1 MNSQASVFSNAK
13 GKLDFPKIPLWLIR
27 VMNYEYWPFQLLFFP
42 CFFYWLI
49 LSIRARTLV
58 YFTATNPAIELGGF
72 FGESKMNILKN
83 VGEQHKPQSILVDAT
98 ISVNDVLQ
106 KITEKGI
113 SFPFICKPDKGE
125 MGFMVRKINNS
136 QELKEY
142 LIFCPG
148 EIMVQEFV
156 DYNIE
161 LGILYYRYPGGKSGI
176 TSIVEKEFMS
186 VVGDGQSTV
195 EELMKQKDRSR
206 FQIKRFRKEKS
217 ALLSVVPPS
226 GQKLLLEPVG
236 NHCKG
241 TRFING
247 ENLINEK
254 LVSVFDE
261 ITSKMKGF
269 YFGRFDLKV
278 KSLEDLYT
286 GENIKILEVNGTTS
300 EPAHIYSEGMT
311 LWKVYAAIFHNMK
324 IVNDIAIENHRNG
337 EKYIAITEV
346 IKTISKHFK
355 MKRKYGK

>member
-1 MNSQASVFSNAK
+1 MNSQASVLSNEK
-13 GKLDFPKIPLWLIR
+13 GKLEFPKLPLWMIR
-27 VMNYEYWPFQLLFFP
+27 VINYEYWPFQLLFSP
-42 CFFYWLI
+42 CFFYWMI
-49 LSIRARTLV
+49 LSIRARSLV

-72 FGESKMNILKN
+72 FGESKMNILNN
-83 VGEQHKPQSILVDAT
+83 VSEKYKPKAILVDAT
-98 ISVNDVLQ
+98 ISVSDILQ
-106 KITEKGI
+106 KITAKGI
-113 SFPFICKPDKGE
+113 YFPFICKPDKGE

-148 EIMVQEFV
+148 EIVVQEFV

-161 LGILYYRYPGGKSGI
+161 LGILYYRYPSGKSGI
-176 TSIVEKEFMS
+176 TSVAEKEFMS
-186 VVGDGQSTV
+186 VEGDGLSTV
-195 EELMKQKDRSR
+195 EDLMNRKDRSR
-206 FQIKRFRKEKS
+206 FQINRFRKERKE
-217 ALLSVVPPS
+217 LLSLVPLL

-261 ITSKMKGF
+261 ITSKMNGF
-269 YFGRFDLKV
+269 YFGRFDLRV
-278 KSLEDLYT
+278 ESLEDLYN
-286 GENIKILEVNGTTS
+286 GANIKILEVNGTTS
-300 EPAHIYSEGMT
+300 EPAHIYGEGMT
-311 LWKVYAAIFHNMK
+311 IWKAYNAIFQNMK

-337 EKYIAITEV
+337 EKYMAITEV